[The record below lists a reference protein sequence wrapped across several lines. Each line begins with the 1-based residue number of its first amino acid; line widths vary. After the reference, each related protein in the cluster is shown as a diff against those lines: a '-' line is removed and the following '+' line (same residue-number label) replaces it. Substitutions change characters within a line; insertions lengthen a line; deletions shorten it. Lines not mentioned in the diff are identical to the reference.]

1 MILKLYDYYNMDIDY
16 AEGIYIYTKEGKKY
30 IDTFSGIGVLAL
42 GHSNKELIERMK
54 NKMDRYMHL
63 SNYFLDEDAEWVA
76 NKLVE
81 LTGEK
86 GSVFFTNSGTEATE
100 AALKAIKKLA
110 TKDKKKIIYFN
121 NGFHG
126 RTLGALSINGFEKLK
141 APFRPLIPN
150 CQEFVFNDAEGF
162 KDYMEF
168 HGDEVLAVFVEPIQG
183 SGGVVPFT
191 QEFADVLSYYQK
203 EKNYI
208 LVSDEI
214 QAGLGRT
221 GKFYSY
227 EHYNLKPDIITIGK
241 AIGGGLPLGATIF
254 LNDTANILKPGD
266 HGSTFA
272 PNPIALAGARFIL
285 ENIPKMLDD
294 IKEKGIY
301 FMEKLNSLESFEIAD
316 IRGKG
321 LMIGIEL
328 IESLSDLKQ
337 KAFENNLLLNVI
349 FNNSVIRL
357 LPALNITY
365 EEIDI
370 IINKLEELL

>member
-1 MILKLYDYYNMDIDY
+1 MILKMYDYYKMDIDY
-16 AEGIYIYTKEGKKY
+16 AEGINIYTKDGKKY

-42 GHSNKELIERMK
+42 GHSNKELIERLK
-54 NKMDRYMHL
+54 NKMDKYMHL

-76 NKLVE
+76 KKLVE

-86 GSVFFTNSGTEATE
+86 GSVFFTNSGTEAIE
-100 AALKAIKKLA
+100 AALKAIKKLT
-110 TKDKKKIIYFN
+110 TKDKRKIIYFN

-150 CQEFVFNDAEGF
+150 CQEFVFNDVEGF
-162 KDYMEF
+162 KDYMGF
-168 HGDEVLAVFVEPIQG
+168 HGDDVLAVFVEPIQG
-183 SGGVVPFT
+183 SGGVVPLT

-203 EKNYI
+203 EKKYI
-208 LVSDEI
+208 LVCDEI

-272 PNPIALAGARFIL
+272 PNPIALSGAKFIL
-285 ENIPKMLDD
+285 ENIPNMLDG
-294 IKEKGIY
+294 IKEKGNY

-328 IESLSDLKQ
+328 IESLPDLKQ
-337 KAFENNLLLNVI
+337 RAFEKNLLLNVI
-349 FNNSVIRL
+349 FSNRVIRL

-370 IINKLEELL
+370 IINKLGELL

>member
-1 MILKLYDYYNMDIDY
+1 MDIDY

>member
-1 MILKLYDYYNMDIDY
+1 MILKMYDYYKMDIDY
-16 AEGIYIYTKEGKKY
+16 AEGINIYTKDGKKY

-42 GHSNKELIERMK
+42 GHSNKELIERLK

-76 NKLVE
+76 NKLID

-100 AALKAIKKLA
+100 AALKVIKKLS
-110 TKDKKKIIYFN
+110 TKDKRKIIYFN

-183 SGGVVPFT
+183 SGGVVPLT
-191 QEFADVLSYYQK
+191 QEFADVLSCYQK

-254 LNDTANILKPGD
+254 LNETANILKTGD

-272 PNPIALAGARFIL
+272 PNPIALAGARFVL
-285 ENIPKMLDD
+285 ENIPNMLDD
-294 IKEKGIY
+294 IKEKGKY

-321 LMIGIEL
+321 LMIGVEL
-328 IESLSDLKQ
+328 IESSPDLKQ
-337 KAFENNLLLNVI
+337 KAFEKNLLLNVI
-349 FNNSVIRL
+349 SNNSVIRL

-370 IINKLEELL
+370 ITNKLEELL

>member
-1 MILKLYDYYNMDIDY
+1 MILKMYDYYKMDIDY
-16 AEGIYIYTKEGKKY
+16 AEGINIYTKDGKKY

-42 GHSNKELIERMK
+42 GHSNKELIERLK

-76 NKLVE
+76 NKLIE

-110 TKDKKKIIYFN
+110 TKDKRKIIYFN

-126 RTLGALSINGFEKLK
+126 RTLGALSINGFENLK

-150 CQEFVFNDAEGF
+150 CQEFVFNDVEGF

-183 SGGVVPFT
+183 SGGIVPLT

-227 EHYNLKPDIITIGK
+227 EHCNLKPDIITIGK

-272 PNPIALAGARFIL
+272 PNPIALAGARFVL
-285 ENIPKMLDD
+285 ENIPNMLDD
-294 IKEKGIY
+294 IKEKGKY

-328 IESLSDLKQ
+328 IESSPDLKQ
-337 KAFENNLLLNVI
+337 RAFEKNLLLNVI
-349 FNNSVIRL
+349 SNNSVIRL

>member
-1 MILKLYDYYNMDIDY
+1 MILKMYDYYNLDIDY
-16 AEGIYIYTKEGKKY
+16 AEGIYIYNKEGKKY

-63 SNYFLDEDAEWVA
+63 SNYLLDEDAEWVA

-141 APFRPLIPN
+141 APFWPLIPN
-150 CQEFVFNDAEGF
+150 CQEFVFNDAEGL

-183 SGGVVPFT
+183 SGGVVPLT
-191 QEFADVLSYYQK
+191 QEFANVLSYYQK

-285 ENIPKMLDD
+285 ENIPNMLDD

-301 FMEKLNSLESFEIAD
+301 FIEKLNSLESFEIAD